1 MPSPDVEAS
10 IRVRRRNNCRFCTGL
25 KISFDVDKKGR
36 RLAGSARCVPGMG
49 IDLEVK
55 VHSELGHRNRSDP
68 QGDDP
73 RGQH

>member
-1 MPSPDVEAS
+1 MAGGRMI
-10 IRVRRRNNCRFCTGL
+10 IRPLF
-25 KISFDVDKKGR
+25 
-36 RLAGSARCVPGMG
+36 ACVPGMG

-55 VHSELGHRNRSDP
+55 VLSELGHRNRSDP